1 MIGLGLGAATSA
13 ILDSGGNFQDT
24 KAMSFDG
31 ATDQVASVNAWR
43 NPLFTGS
50 GVSISLW
57 AKDDAFHNTTKL
69 FVNRMRTLRII
80 GE

>member
-31 ATDQVASVNAWR
+31 ATDQVATSTPGGITHRKWSQY
-43 NPLFTGS
+43 FTLGQRRC
-50 GVSISLW
+50 VSQY
-57 AKDDAFHNTTKL
+57 D
-69 FVNRMRTLRII
+69 
-80 GE
+80 